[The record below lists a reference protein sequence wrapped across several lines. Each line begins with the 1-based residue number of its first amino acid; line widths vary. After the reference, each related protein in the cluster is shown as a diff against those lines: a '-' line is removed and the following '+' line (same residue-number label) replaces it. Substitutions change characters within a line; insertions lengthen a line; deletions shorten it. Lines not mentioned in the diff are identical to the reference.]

1 MQVLIVGGLGGQIGA
16 ASKIAMARGA
26 SVQLAESV
34 TTALNILRAG
44 KRIDLVMAD
53 IALDVGALITA
64 LSTERISVPVV
75 ACGVGNDINGAVNAI
90 KAGAQEYI
98 PLPPE
103 AALIAAIF
111 EAVTEESHALIHRDP
126 RMTETLRL
134 AEQVARSN
142 ASILITGESG
152 TGKEI
157 LSRFIHRKSNRADKP
172 FVAVNC
178 AAIPDNLLE
187 SELFGHEKGAFT
199 GAQARRIGKFEEAD
213 GGTLLL
219 DEISEMDV
227 RLQAKLLR
235 VIQEREIDR
244 LGGSKPVKVDVR
256 ILATSNRDLESY
268 VQQGNFREDLYFR
281 LNVVNL
287 DIPSLRERPGDIPVL
302 AEFFVR
308 KYSEANDMPIRPIS
322 PLAIDRLISHYWR
335 GNVRELENT
344 MHRAVLIAG
353 PDEIGPEAIMLTG
366 GAPAGAQSQPAPA
379 QQPAAPATAPANGSD
394 PRDIA
399 RSNAA
404 AAAYNPTYV
413 NQAYRNSGAAS
424 SGYGQP
430 APHPYD
436 AARPAEQSA
445 AHTPAAPADDAAHT
459 SHHAPDGSG
468 VPSAETADHGVISDN
483 GSITAAL
490 VGRTVADV
498 ERELIIDTLKHCFGN
513 RTHAANILGIS
524 IRTLRNKLRQYTDEG
539 VDIPLPGNG

>member
-1 MQVLIVGGLGGQIGA
+1 M
-16 ASKIAMARGA
+16 
-26 SVQLAESV
+26 
-34 TTALNILRAG
+34 
-44 KRIDLVMAD
+44 
-53 IALDVGALITA
+53 
-64 LSTERISVPVV
+64 
-75 ACGVGNDINGAVNAI
+75 
-90 KAGAQEYI
+90 
-98 PLPPE
+98 
-103 AALIAAIF
+103 
-111 EAVTEESHALIHRDP
+111 TEESHALIHRDP

-157 LSRFIHRKSNRADKP
+157 LSRFVHRKSNRADKP

-199 GAQARRIGKFEEAD
+199 GAQARRIGKFEEAN

-308 KYSEANDMPIRPIS
+308 KYSEANDMPVRPIS
-322 PLAIDRLISHYWR
+322 PLAIERLMGHYWR

-353 PDEIGPEAIMLTG
+353 PDEIGPEAIFLTG
-366 GAPAGAQSQPAPA
+366 GTPYGAAAPAQEPAPAPAPA
-379 QQPAAPATAPANGSD
+379 QQPAPASPPATPTGGD
-394 PRDIA
+394 PHDIA

-404 AAAYNPTYV
+404 AAAYNPAYV

-424 SGYGQP
+424 GGYNQP
-430 APHPYD
+430 AQPGHNAPNSY
-436 AARPAEQSA
+436 AAPQ
-445 AHTPAAPADDAAHT
+445 TPPAAPP
-459 SHHAPDGSG
+459 APAEETGA
-468 VPSAETADHGVISDN
+468 SAPPEATENGDNAVISDN

-539 VDIPLPGNG
+539 LDVPLPGNG

>member
-26 SVQLAESV
+26 TVQLAESI

-53 IALDVGALITA
+53 ITLDVGALIEA
-64 LSTERISVPVV
+64 IAAERINVPVV

-90 KAGAQEYI
+90 KAGAQEYL

-103 AALIAAIF
+103 PELIAAIF
-111 EAVTEESHALIHRDP
+111 EAVTEENHALIHRDP
-126 RMTETLRL
+126 RMAETLRL
-134 AEQVARSN
+134 AEQVSRST

-157 LSRFIHRKSNRADKP
+157 LSRFVHRKSNRADKP

-199 GAQARRIGKFEEAD
+199 GALARRIGKFEEAD

-235 VIQEREIDR
+235 AIQEKEIDR
-244 LGGSKPVKVDVR
+244 LGSNKPVKVDVR
-256 ILATSNRDLESY
+256 LIATSNRNLEEY
-268 VQQGNFREDLYFR
+268 VRAGHFREDLYFR

-287 DIPSLRERPGDIPVL
+287 DIPALRERPGDIPVL

-308 KYSEANDMPIRPIS
+308 KYSEANDVPVRPIS
-322 PLAIDRLISHYWR
+322 PLAMDRLVTHYWR

-353 PDEIGPEAIMLTG
+353 PTEIGPEAIMLSGTG
-366 GAPAGAQSQPAPA
+366 GSEPTRIRADVPETPPTAAP
-379 QQPAAPATAPANGSD
+379 QQPAAPTTD
-394 PRDIA
+394 PA

-404 AAAYNPTYV
+404 NAAYNPSSARAS
-413 NQAYRNSGAAS
+413 QAYANAGNPYATYGTPSGTPPRPAPSANEGYDAS
-424 SGYGQP
+424 SPNGTDQRSE
-430 APHPYD
+430 HPSEEAQTEAENTPPKND
-436 AARPAEQSA
+436 ADNAS
-445 AHTPAAPADDAAHT
+445 TT
-459 SHHAPDGSG
+459 SS
-468 VPSAETADHGVISDN
+468 
-483 GSITAAL
+483 L

-498 ERELIIDTLKHCFGN
+498 ERDLIIDTLKHCFGN

-539 VDIPLPGNG
+539 LNVPAPGDGQA

>member
-44 KRIDLVMAD
+44 NRIDLVMAD
-53 IALDVGALITA
+53 ITLDVAALIDA
-64 LSTERISVPVV
+64 ISLERINVPVV
-75 ACGVGNDINGAVNAI
+75 ACGIGNDVNGAVNAI
-90 KAGAQEYI
+90 KAGAQEFI

-103 AALIAAIF
+103 ADLIAAIF
-111 EAVTEESHALIHRDP
+111 EAVTEESHALIHRDA
-126 RMTETLRL
+126 RMAETLRL
-134 AEQVARSN
+134 ANQVANSS

-157 LSRFIHRKSNRADKP
+157 ISRYVHRKSKRADKP

-199 GAQARRIGKFEEAD
+199 GAQARRIGKFEEAN

-235 VIQEREIDR
+235 AIQEKEIDR
-244 LGGSKPVKVDVR
+244 LGGKAPVKVDVR
-256 ILATSNRDLESY
+256 ILATSNRNLEAE
-268 VQQGNFREDLYFR
+268 VNAGNFREDLYFR

-287 DIPSLRERPGDIPVL
+287 DIPALRERPDDIPVL
-302 AEFFVR
+302 AEFFVK
-308 KYSEANDMPIRPIS
+308 KYSEANDVPVRPIS
-322 PLAIDRLISHYWR
+322 PLAIQRLLSHHWR

-353 PDEIGPEAIMLTG
+353 PDEIGPEAIMLSG
-366 GAPAGAQSQPAPA
+366 SGNSEPARAQPASAPIEPA
-379 QQPAAPATAPANGSD
+379 AAVNPPPAAPARASSAYAN
-394 PRDIA
+394 A
-399 RSNAA
+399 NAA
-404 AAAYNPTYV
+404 Y
-413 NQAYRNSGAAS
+413 GAAS
-424 SGYGQP
+424 SAYQGGITP
-430 APHPYD
+430 SSPTPEA
-436 AARPAEQSA
+436 PAETPPQPTAMPSDDQS
-445 AHTPAAPADDAAHT
+445 PDNNDT
-459 SHHAPDGSG
+459 S
-468 VPSAETADHGVISDN
+468 SDN
-483 GSITAAL
+483 GNLDGGSVTSAL

-498 ERELIIDTLKHCFGN
+498 ERDLIIDTLKHCFGN

-539 VDIPLPGNG
+539 LAVPAPGNGHD

>member
-34 TTALNILRAG
+34 TTALNILRTG
-44 KRIDLVMAD
+44 NRIDLVMAD
-53 IALDVGALITA
+53 ITLDVAALIDA
-64 LSTERISVPVV
+64 MGAERITVPVV
-75 ACGVGNDINGAVNAI
+75 ACGIGNDVNGAVNAI
-90 KAGAQEYI
+90 KAGAQEFI

-103 AALIAAIF
+103 ADLIAAIF
-111 EAVTEESHALIHRDP
+111 EAVTEESHALIHRDA
-126 RMTETLRL
+126 RMAETLRL
-134 AEQVARSN
+134 ANQVANSS

-157 LSRFIHRKSNRADKP
+157 ISRYVHRKSNRADKP

-199 GAQARRIGKFEEAD
+199 GAQARRIGKFEEAN

-235 VIQEREIDR
+235 AIQEKEIDR
-244 LGGSKPVKVDVR
+244 LGGKSPVKVDVR
-256 ILATSNRDLESY
+256 ILATSNRNLEAE
-268 VQQGNFREDLYFR
+268 VNAGNFREDLYFR

-287 DIPSLRERPGDIPVL
+287 DIPSLRERPDDIPVL
-302 AEFFVR
+302 AEFFVK
-308 KYSEANDMPIRPIS
+308 KYSEANDVPIRPIS
-322 PLAIDRLISHYWR
+322 PLAIQRLLSHHWR

-353 PDEIGPEAIMLTG
+353 PDEIGPEAIML
-366 GAPAGAQSQPAPA
+366 S
-379 QQPAAPATAPANGSD
+379 GS
-394 PRDIA
+394 
-399 RSNAA
+399 
-404 AAAYNPTYV
+404 
-413 NQAYRNSGAAS
+413 GS
-424 SGYGQP
+424 SSEP
-430 APHPYD
+430 
-436 AARPAEQSA
+436 
-445 AHTPAAPADDAAHT
+445 TPAAPAPQAPSPAPTAPAAPARA
-459 SHHAPDGSG
+459 SSAYANANAAYGAASSAYQ
-468 VPSAETADHGVISDN
+468 PSAPTPPPAPSAPAENTSASDQDTGSSESTSDEGEGN
-483 GSITAAL
+483 GSVTSAL

-498 ERELIIDTLKHCFGN
+498 ERDLIIDTLKHCFGN

-524 IRTLRNKLRQYTDEG
+524 IRTLRNKLRQYSDEG
-539 VDIPLPGNG
+539 LAVPAPGDGHD

>member
-1 MQVLIVGGLGGQIGA
+1 MRVLIVGGLGGQIGA

-26 SVQLAESV
+26 SVQLAESI

-44 KRIDLVMAD
+44 KGIDLVMAD
-53 IALDVGALITA
+53 ITLDVGALIVA
-64 LSTERISVPVV
+64 ISGERINVPVV

-103 AALIAAIF
+103 PDLIAAIF

-126 RMTETLRL
+126 RMAETLRL
-134 AEQVARSN
+134 AEQVAKSD

-157 LSRFIHRKSNRADKP
+157 ISRFVHRKSRRADKP

-199 GAQARRIGKFEEAD
+199 GAAARRIGKFEEAG

-235 VIQEREIDR
+235 VIQEKEVDR
-244 LGGSKPVKVDVR
+244 LGGNKPVKVDVR
-256 ILATSNRDLESY
+256 ILATSNRNLEDE
-268 VQQGNFREDLYFR
+268 VRAGNFRDDLYFR

-302 AEFFVR
+302 AEFFIR
-308 KYSEANDMPIRPIS
+308 KYSEANDVPVRPLS
-322 PLAIDRLISHYWR
+322 PLAVERLLGHYWR

-344 MHRAVLIAG
+344 MHRAVLVAG
-353 PDEIGPEAIMLTG
+353 PGEIGPEAIMLSGNSNETPRPPM
-366 GAPAGAQSQPAPA
+366 A
-379 QQPAAPATAPANGSD
+379 AAPAPEPPADIAHTHPGIAAQAYNPMAGRASMAYASAASGTPASYSRPVSPPIPASIPDDETPRPTAPA
-394 PRDIA
+394 
-399 RSNAA
+399 
-404 AAAYNPTYV
+404 
-413 NQAYRNSGAAS
+413 
-424 SGYGQP
+424 
-430 APHPYD
+430 
-436 AARPAEQSA
+436 
-445 AHTPAAPADDAAHT
+445 TPENEA
-459 SHHAPDGSG
+459 GSG
-468 VPSAETADHGVISDN
+468 TTG
-483 GSITAAL
+483 L

-498 ERELIIDTLKHCFGN
+498 ERDLIIDTLKHCFGN

-539 VDIPLPGNG
+539 MAVPPPGDNQM

>member
-44 KRIDLVMAD
+44 NRIDLVMAD
-53 IALDVGALITA
+53 IALDVAALIDA
-64 LSTERISVPVV
+64 MSQERINVPVV
-75 ACGVGNDINGAVNAI
+75 ACGIGNDVNGAVNAI
-90 KAGAQEYI
+90 KAGAQEFI

-103 AALIAAIF
+103 ADLIAAIF

-126 RMTETLRL
+126 RMAETLRL
-134 AEQVARSN
+134 ASQVANSS

-157 LSRFIHRKSNRADKP
+157 ISRFVHRKSNRADKQ

-199 GAQARRIGKFEEAD
+199 GAQARRIGKFEEAN

-235 VIQEREIDR
+235 AIQEKEIDR
-244 LGGSKPVKVDVR
+244 LGGKSPVKIDVR
-256 ILATSNRDLESY
+256 ILATSNRNLEAE
-268 VQQGNFREDLYFR
+268 VNAGNFREDLYFR

-287 DIPSLRERPGDIPVL
+287 DIPSLRERPDDIPVL
-302 AEFFVR
+302 AEFFVK
-308 KYSEANDMPIRPIS
+308 KYSEANDVPVRPIS
-322 PLAIDRLISHYWR
+322 PLAITRLLSHHWR

-344 MHRAVLIAG
+344 MHRAVLVAG
-353 PDEIGPEAIMLTG
+353 PDEIGPEAIMLSGSSNNET
-366 GAPAGAQSQPAPA
+366 ARPQASPSMETPTSPAPPSA
-379 QQPAAPATAPANGSD
+379 SVSPAAPPPAA
-394 PRDIA
+394 A
-399 RSNAA
+399 RANSAYASANAA
-404 AAAYNPTYV
+404 Y
-413 NQAYRNSGAAS
+413 GAAS
-424 SGYGQP
+424 SAYQP
-430 APHPYD
+430 SAGTPP
-436 AARPAEQSA
+436 AAQSPI
-445 AHTPAAPADDAAHT
+445 TPATADDSIAG
-459 SHHAPDGSG
+459 SEAPLASGDGS
-468 VPSAETADHGVISDN
+468 ATAG
-483 GSITAAL
+483 L
-490 VGRTVADV
+490 VGRTVANV
-498 ERELIIDTLKHCFGN
+498 ERDLIIDTLKHCFGN

-524 IRTLRNKLRQYTDEG
+524 IRTLRNKLRQYTDDG
-539 VDIPLPGNG
+539 LAVPAPGDGQD